1 MHTQR
6 CWFRSVICRAGRVMR
21 PCGTVNADADYMW
34 MCHMRVCVHY
44 NTGFCGASPN
54 YWVLGMRTLGC
65 GFRVSVERGVG
76 SNLMLDRRHD
86 WGAL

>member
-1 MHTQR
+1 M
-6 CWFRSVICRAGRVMR
+6 
-21 PCGTVNADADYMW
+21 NADAGYVW

-54 YWVLGMRTLGC
+54 YWALGMRTLSC
-65 GFRVSVERGVG
+65 GFRVSVVRGVG
-76 SNLMLDRRHD
+76 SNLMLDRRRD